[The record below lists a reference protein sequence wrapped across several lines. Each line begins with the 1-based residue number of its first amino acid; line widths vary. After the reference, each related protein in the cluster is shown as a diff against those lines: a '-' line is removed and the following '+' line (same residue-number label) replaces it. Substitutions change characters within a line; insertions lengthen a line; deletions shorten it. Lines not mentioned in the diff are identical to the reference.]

1 LAAAS
6 AGEYESS
13 MSDGAQTREHAVL
26 LKALGVKQVI
36 VVVNKMDTVEPP
48 WDPARFSRIES
59 EIGALLAELQ
69 FPPRAVRFVPLSGLT
84 GENLVTLSET
94 CALRE
99 WYTGRT
105 LLHTMNSVQPPTRR
119 TRAPLRAVITSV
131 LAAHGS
137 VAKGC
142 EVAVSVLQGTLR
154 VGRGVGLA
162 SAAGAATAKK
172 LLDAEGAPLRAITA
186 GSKGTVQLVDR
197 SNRTGEEM
205 GLVEGMVLCK
215 GPPLPGQSMM
225 FKASL
230 HTMSNLQPPIIPG
243 STFELYLHGSVTECR
258 ITKLYSMSADRGG
271 MGGTTASASGKQS
284 KGGRTKKSPQLRSI
298 GVSAED
304 GSGGTIDRPKCVPG
318 DRTAKVKIE
327 VSTGVCIEPFK
338 VCDALGRFA
347 LRAKGKTCA
356 VGICEKVKIIT

>member
-1 LAAAS
+1 
-6 AGEYESS
+6 

-36 VVVNKMDTVEPP
+36 VVVNKMDTIQPA
-48 WDPARFSRIES
+48 WDPVRFSRIES

-69 FPPRAVRFVPLSGLT
+69 FPPRSVRFVPLSGLT
-84 GENLVTLSET
+84 GENLVALSET
-94 CALRE
+94 CALRA
-99 WYTGRT
+99 WYTGKT
-105 LLHTMNSVQPPTRR
+105 LLHMMNSVQPPTRR

-131 LAAHGS
+131 LSAHGS

-142 EVAVSVLQGTLR
+142 DVAVSVLQGTLR

-172 LLDAEGAPLRAITA
+172 LLDADGGPLSAITA

-197 SNRTGEEM
+197 SGRTGEEM

-215 GPPLPGQSMM
+215 GPPLPRQSMK

-230 HTMSNLQPPIIPG
+230 HTMSTLQPPIIPG

-258 ITKLYSMSADRGG
+258 ITKLYSMTADSGA
-271 MGGTTASASGKQS
+271 MATASSGKQS
-284 KGGRTKKSPQLRSI
+284 KSGGGGGSKYTKKSPQLRSV
-298 GVSAED
+298 GVSAD
-304 GSGGTIDRPKCVPG
+304 NGCGGIVERPKCVPG
-318 DRTAKVKIE
+318 GRTAKVKIE
-327 VSTGVCIEPFK
+327 LNVGVCIEPFK

-347 LRAKGKTCA
+347 LRSKGKTCA
-356 VGICEKVKIIT
+356 VGICEKVKVST